1 MYGSTIYPFNFCNR
15 NGIPMIE
22 TSQVTVT
29 AQDVVYTIPNKAFRS
44 LNDKGLVLLRIKQA
58 VPSGTTATL
67 PVALSSNSVLQPVT
81 RIGGADATVE
91 QVSPVGIYLA
101 YYDKSGSTIQVIE

>member
-29 AQDVVYTIPNKAFRS
+29 AQDVIYTITNKASRS
-44 LNDKGLVLLRIKQA
+44 LNDK
-58 VPSGTTATL
+58 
-67 PVALSSNSVLQPVT
+67 
-81 RIGGADATVE
+81 
-91 QVSPVGIYLA
+91 
-101 YYDKSGSTIQVIE
+101 